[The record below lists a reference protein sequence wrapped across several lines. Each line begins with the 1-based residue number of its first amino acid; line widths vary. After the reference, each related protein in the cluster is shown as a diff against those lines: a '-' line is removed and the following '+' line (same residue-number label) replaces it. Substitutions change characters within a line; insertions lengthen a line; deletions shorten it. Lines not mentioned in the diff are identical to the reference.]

1 MVNNIGSYD
10 VDFKESMEMFL
21 KDEKFQSILNF
32 YLWECPVKGTR
43 AKGVHFETYGI
54 IKNTDYKKLK
64 GNMLKNT
71 NPPLRKDYS
80 FKACNKGEVDS
91 EVKSTEKGILP
102 PDEFCV
108 FYKRKATVGALFTS
122 IRNAFAH
129 GSFYIKQYS
138 GFTRYVLKDR
148 DNGGFITGKMS
159 LHEETLLNWINCV
172 RNFNKQEQE

>member
-1 MVNNIGSYD
+1 MANYNESYKD
-10 VDFKESMEMFL
+10 DFAESMAMYLE
-21 KDEKFQSILNF
+21 DEKFQSILNF
-32 YLWECPVKGTR
+32 YLWECPVKGTS
-43 AKGVHFETYGI
+43 AKGRDFETYGI

-64 GNMLKNT
+64 GNMLKST

-91 EVKSTEKGILP
+91 EVKNTEKEILP

-108 FYKRKATVGALFTS
+108 FYKRKASVGALFTS

-138 GFTRYVLKDR
+138 GFTTYVLKDR
-148 DNGGFITGKMS
+148 DNGGFITGQMA
-159 LHEETLLNWINCV
+159 LHEETLLNWTDCV
-172 RNFNKQEQE
+172 REFNKSEQE